1 MILTSCT
8 LFFQQLPPE
17 RITALRQAISDCQW
31 HFMASDERETFLM
44 AHLPEAADYYDLLT
58 DFRNSG
64 FRVLGDLVCDVDDE
78 NSSRERKKLIRKGD
92 SPYFIAM
99 MEAYMEN
106 PFSGDERA
114 VVSKV
119 CRKYL
124 DRIVRPGLAVRYV
137 VALGKR
143 KLLWDLL
150 LDRIEENVL
159 EVPYAE

>member
-1 MILTSCT
+1 MT
-8 LFFQQLPPE
+8 P
-17 RITALRQAISDCQW
+17 
-31 HFMASDERETFLM
+31 DEREAFLIE
-44 AHLPEAADYYDLLT
+44 HLPEAVDYYDLMT
-58 DFRNSG
+58 DFRHSG
-64 FRVLGDLVCDVDDE
+64 FRILGDLVCDVDDE
-78 NSSRERKKLIRKGD
+78 NRGRERKKLIRKGD
-92 SPYFIAM
+92 SPYFTAM

-143 KLLWDLL
+143 NLLWDLL